1 MHIRL
6 ADVGPAL
13 PVHPFTGLT
22 ALGLRRNGAP
32 IWPVRGGAEDDGG
45 EDSGGAADD
54 GDGDGGDNGD
64 ADQLGDAG
72 KKALDRM
79 KAEKKAAFDALRP
92 FKALMRDLGVKDPA
106 ELKVLIAGKQADAD
120 QADAEKVRR
129 EAAAEADAKANRK
142 IVRAEVKAAAAGKFA
157 DPADAVAFL
166 NLDEFEVDEDGE
178 VDADAINEALADLL
192 KKKPHLAAQ
201 GGRRFAGGGDG
212 GHRGDGSA
220 EKVLPGRQRLAHA
233 YATSSKTKTT
243 RT

>member
-1 MHIRL
+1 MKIRL
-6 ADVGPAL
+6 ADPGL

-32 IWPVRGGAEDDGG
+32 IWPVKGGSE
-45 EDSGGAADD
+45 D
-54 GDGDGGDNGD
+54 GDGDGDQDGDSDGGDGAGDGD

-72 KKALDRM
+72 KKALDAM
-79 KAEKKAAFDALRP
+79 KAKWQRE
-92 FKALMRDLGVKDPA
+92 RDSSKPWKSLAREHGVSTP
-106 ELKVLIAGKQADAD
+106 EELIAKLSGKKDDAD
-120 QADAEKVRR
+120 QADADKVRR
-129 EAAAEADAKANRK
+129 EADAEATAKANRK

-166 NLDEFEVDEDGE
+166 NLDEFEVDDEGE
-178 VDADAINEALADLL
+178 VDQDALNEALAELL

-212 GHRGDGSA
+212 GHRGDA
-220 EKVLPGRQRLAHA
+220 PANVPPGVPRLAHA
-233 YATSSKTKTT
+233 YATASKTKTN